1 MEITRKD
8 FLALSGAGALSA
20 CATSESI
27 IGDGAIPATSLPPQM
42 QRASVEQL
50 HSTHLSAHQ
59 LRMLSFS
66 GLDIVNGKRDGAR
79 IQDAYTNKWYWD
91 CHRLGSTYSVGH
103 RNKRVIAALR
113 SALEEIEIGNLMF
126 LSQYRAVT
134 ASKLAATTDGTL
146 PGVVFTATGS
156 EANEAAIKAARR
168 FTKRKQLVCF
178 EGAYHG
184 ATLMTMAVS
193 GDDQRLGLYD
203 IDEFDTIRIPFND
216 LERAKSA
223 ITSNTAALI
232 AEPTVAQLGFVEPQK
247 GYWAELSAH
256 CESVGALII
265 LDEVQTG
272 GGATGSFWHYQQ
284 LDFTPDILVTGKWP
298 SGGIFPNA
306 FALMR
311 KEVHEDYTSGVILPH
326 PTTFGGSELGCV
338 VTSEVIDILSD
349 PDLLQ
354 RVQAL
359 SKRFADGFSNLP
371 VSLNRNGLCM
381 AIIDDRRPSL
391 DTMRLLLKAGVLVV
405 PATHNP
411 NAIEFRP
418 VLTITDEEADEIIRA
433 VQLALA

>member
-1 MEITRKD
+1 MKITRKD
-8 FLALSGAGALSA
+8 FLTLSGVGALSA
-20 CATSESI
+20 CTAS
-27 IGDGAIPATSLPPQM
+27 DGKISDSAIPVKGLPSKLP
-42 QRASVEQL
+42 RASIEQL
-50 HSTHLSAHQ
+50 HSTHLSAYQ

-66 GLDIVNGKRDGAR
+66 GLNIVNGKREGAR
-79 IQDAYTNKWYWD
+79 IQDAYTDKWYWD

-113 SALEEIEIGNLMF
+113 SAIEEIEIGNLMF

-134 ASKLAATTDGTL
+134 ASKLAATTDGAL

-168 FTKRKQLVCF
+168 FTQRKQIVCF

-193 GDDQRLGLYD
+193 GDDKRIDLYGL
-203 IDEFDTIRIPFND
+203 DEFDTIRIPFND
-216 LERAKSA
+216 LERAKAA

-232 AEPTVAQLGFVEPQK
+232 AEPTVSQLGFVEPQE
-247 GYWAELSAH
+247 GYWAALSAH
-256 CESVGALII
+256 CEAVGALII

-284 LDFTPDILVTGKWP
+284 LNFTPDILVSGKWP
-298 SGGIFPNA
+298 SGGYFPNA

-311 KEVHEDYTSGVILPH
+311 KEIHDEYTKDVLLPH
-326 PTTFGGSELGCV
+326 PTTFGGSELGCL

-349 PDLLQ
+349 PELLQ
-354 RVQAL
+354 RVQSL
-359 SKRFADGFSNLP
+359 SERFADGFSSLP
-371 VSLNRNGLCM
+371 ISLNRNGLCM
-381 AIIDDRRPSL
+381 AIIDDRRSSL
-391 DTMRLLLKAGVLVV
+391 ETMRLLLKAGVLVV

-411 NAIEFRP
+411 NAVEFRP
-418 VLTITDEEADEIIRA
+418 ILTISDTEADEIIQA
-433 VQLALA
+433 VVAALA